1 MRKMTEKALQEAF
14 AGESMA
20 HMKYLAFSEA
30 ATGEGFPNVARLFR
44 AIGFAEQV
52 HATNHARSLG
62 LIGETEGNLEE
73 ARAGE
78 DFEVGEMYP
87 TYEAIA
93 QLQGEKGAERVIHYA
108 LEAEK
113 IHRGLYEG
121 AKEGL
126 QKGNDL
132 GSEAIYI
139 CPICGYTHIGKP
151 PERCPVCNLPGEKFR
166 RF

>member
-52 HATNHARSLG
+52 HATNHARVLG
-62 LIGETEGNLEE
+62 MIKETGENLQAGVEGET
-73 ARAGE
+73 
-78 DFEVGEMYP
+78 FEIEEMYP
-87 TYEAIA
+87 TYGAVA

-113 IHRGLYEG
+113 IHKGLYER
-121 AKEGL
+121 AKA
-126 QKGNDL
+126 QV
-132 GSEAIYI
+132 GSGRDIEIQEVYI

-151 PERCPVCNLPGEKFR
+151 PGRCPVCNLPREKFEK
-166 RF
+166 F